1 MDSPEANSTAV
12 LTSVISPFANI
23 RSKSKSSS
31 LLCADKIFVIKDGN
45 VEAVGTQDKLLNS
58 CELYRKMWEAHTMAK
73 DEDVDAFDP
82 RRKEETA
89 NA

>member
-1 MDSPEANSTAV
+1 MIIVEKKTTLLIYNPRAG
-12 LTSVISPFANI
+12 
-23 RSKSKSSS
+23 KSLGRPKPKEI
-31 LLCADKIFVIKDGN
+31 LG
-45 VEAVGTQDKLLNS
+45 
-58 CELYRKMWEAHTMAK
+58 KMWEAHTMAK